1 MDIKLKEMATLYVEK
16 QTQNEEGDSPMI
28 DDKQL
33 IKDIKQTISSG
44 EILTTMQI
52 VSDSLFQQIIK

>member
-1 MDIKLKEMATLYVEK
+1 MATLYVEY

-28 DDKQL
+28 DDEQL